1 MGWRGLLAELKLMQ
15 GTEVAAAS
23 AWGRTLVCRK
33 LWVPVPRAR
42 RENFVKYLVEKSIKT
57 KGRCYFYNK
66 K

>member
-1 MGWRGLLAELKLMQ
+1 MQ